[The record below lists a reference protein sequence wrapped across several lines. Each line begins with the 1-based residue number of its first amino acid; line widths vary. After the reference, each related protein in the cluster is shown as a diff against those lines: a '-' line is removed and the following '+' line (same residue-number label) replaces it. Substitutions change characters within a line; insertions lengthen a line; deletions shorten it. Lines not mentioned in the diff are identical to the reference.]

1 MRVLI
6 AVMLIVGYAVFL
18 IYALWRVAQDLIII
32 RYSPESPLS
41 DRDDYD
47 LAPNTSQLLPVVQT
61 ANGSI
66 DEPHDGREQ
75 T

>member
-1 MRVLI
+1 MRVLV
-6 AVMLIVGYAVFL
+6 AVMLIVGCAAFL
-18 IYALWRVAQDLIII
+18 IYALWRVAQDLVSI
-32 RYSPESPLS
+32 RYSPESPQS

-47 LAPNTSQLLPVVQT
+47 LAPNTSQLLPDVRT